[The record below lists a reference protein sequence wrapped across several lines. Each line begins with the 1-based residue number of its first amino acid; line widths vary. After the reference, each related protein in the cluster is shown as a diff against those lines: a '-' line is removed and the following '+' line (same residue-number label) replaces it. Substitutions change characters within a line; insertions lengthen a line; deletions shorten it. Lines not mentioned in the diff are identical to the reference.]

1 MKIAISVATAELD
14 AALDPRFGRAAAFAI
29 VDTASGDQQ
38 VVANPAVGAAG
49 GAGIQAAE
57 FVVKQGVEA
66 VISGSF
72 GPNASDVLAA
82 ANVKMYHAASGSASD
97 LARKLKDGTLDQ
109 ATGTTG
115 GGGGVGGGRGS
126 GRGRGGGRGRGRKG
140 GRGQGRRGGGG
151 RGSGWDGGQ

>member
-29 VDTASGDQQ
+29 VDTESGDQQ

-72 GPNASDVLAA
+72 GPNAFDVLDA
-82 ANVKMYHAASGSASD
+82 ANVKMYHATSGTVSD
-97 LARKLKDGTLDQ
+97 LAWKLEDGALEQVTK
-109 ATGTTG
+109 TG
-115 GGGGVGGGRGS
+115 GGERGGR
-126 GRGRGGGRGRGRKG
+126 RGGGRGRGRG
-140 GRGQGRRGGGG
+140 
-151 RGSGWDGGQ
+151 